1 MHGKMNARKRVF
13 ETIAKTL
20 MISELSIRNDDRL
33 IEDLGAD
40 SLHSVELVAAL
51 EEEFNIEFNKKEI
64 MKAKTVYDVLS
75 FVSQFGE

>member
-1 MHGKMNARKRVF
+1 MNARKRVF